1 MKGLLWDMQ
10 PDGRIGMNVGHW
22 LDTMGIHNPSKAKVS
37 VPRMAPQAAPTAQPD
52 LTKQTPRPGAASK
65 RIRRAPN
72 PEKHL
77 GELKAL
83 LESHGERTRHTA
95 VPKCALTP
103 KTGAEY
109 KAGILYLDV
118 YRHPGRASR

>member
-1 MKGLLWDMQ
+1 
-10 PDGRIGMNVGHW
+10 MNVGHW

-37 VPRMAPQAAPTAQPD
+37 VPRMAPQAAPAAQTAQPD
-52 LTKQTPRPGAASK
+52 LTRQTPRLGAVSK

-83 LESHGERTRHTA
+83 LESHGERHTQG
-95 VPKCALTP
+95 TP
-103 KTGAEY
+103 LHQ
-109 KAGILYLDV
+109 IV
-118 YRHPGRASR
+118 H

>member
-1 MKGLLWDMQ
+1 
-10 PDGRIGMNVGHW
+10 MNVGHW

-37 VPRMAPQAAPTAQPD
+37 VPRMAPQAAPAAQPD

-83 LESHGERTRHTA
+83 LESHGERHTQG
-95 VPKCALTP
+95 TP
-103 KTGAEY
+103 
-109 KAGILYLDV
+109 LHQSV
-118 YRHPGRASR
+118 H